1 MIAGYPTRGEA
12 APAAGDNRYRETFDA
27 TIRETL
33 GQAVRIIAAEPA
45 LAIPGA
51 AILRH
56 QKRAAAA
63 RKRHEQ
69 EGLLVPPVMI
79 VSVTAR
85 CNLACAGCYMHGRG
99 GNHRAEMEP
108 EVLASVVD
116 EATGLGVSIVVLAGG
131 EPLVRMEEIFCLVRA
146 HPQVLFAVFTNGL
159 LIDGA
164 VADLLAGCRNVVP
177 VISFEGS
184 REHTDRRRGDGVYD
198 RLLSATAC
206 LKDRNVFFGC
216 SLTTTRENFA
226 DVTDEAFVRQMLLA
240 GVRVFTYVEYVPM
253 APGTEDLVLAPE
265 QKTELQAVLASH
277 NRQFPALFIGFPG
290 DEDAYG
296 GCLAAGRG
304 FVHVSPSGDL
314 EPCPA
319 APYSDVNLAAVPLR
333 EALRSRLLNRLRET
347 PEALTE
353 SEGGC
358 ALWANRA
365 WVEALIGREE
375 APAGMPGGHAA
386 AGGPEKGIVAVTAEH
401 DDAMGE

>member
-51 AILRH
+51 AILRR
-56 QKRAAAA
+56 QKKTAAV
-63 RKRHEQ
+63 RRRHEQ

-79 VSVTAR
+79 VSVTSR

-99 GNHRAEMEP
+99 GNHRAEMAP
-108 EVLASVVD
+108 DVLASVVGD
-116 EATGLGVSIVVLAGG
+116 AAELGVSVIVLAGG
-131 EPLVRMEEIFCLVRA
+131 EPLVRQEEIVCLARA

-159 LIDGA
+159 LIDDR
-164 VADLLAGCRNVVP
+164 VADMLAGCRNVVP

-198 RLLSATAC
+198 RLLSVC
-206 LKDRNVFFGC
+206 SRLNDRNVFFGC

-226 DVTDEAFVRQMLLA
+226 DVTGKTFVRQMLRA
-240 GVRVFTYVEYVPM
+240 GVRVFTFVEYVPM
-253 APGTEDLVLAPE
+253 APGTEDLVLTPE
-265 QKTELQAVLASH
+265 QRTDLQAVLAD
-277 NRQFPALFIGFPG
+277 RTREFPALFIGFPG

-319 APYSDVNLAAVPLR
+319 APYSDVNLTAVPLR

-375 APAGMPGGHAA
+375 APAGMFGGHAA
-386 AGGPEKGIVAVTAEH
+386 AGDPEKGAAAVTAEH
-401 DDAMGE
+401 GGDVEG

>member
-1 MIAGYPTRGEA
+1 MTVDEKS
-12 APAAGDNRYRETFDA
+12 RYRETFNA
-27 TIRETL
+27 AISETL
-33 GQAVRIIAAEPA
+33 AQAVRIIAAAPA

-56 QKRAAAA
+56 QKKAAAV

-79 VSVTAR
+79 VSVTSR

-108 EVLASVVD
+108 EVLASVVS
-116 EATGLGVSIVVLAGG
+116 EAAALGVSIVVLAGG
-131 EPLVRMEEIFCLVRA
+131 EPLVRMEEIFCLARA
-146 HPQVLFAVFTNGL
+146 HPRILFPVFTNGL
-159 LIDGA
+159 LIDDA

-198 RLLSATAC
+198 RLLAATAR
-206 LKDRNVFFGC
+206 LRDRNIFFGC
-216 SLTTTRENFA
+216 SVTTTRENVE
-226 DVTDEAFVRQMLLA
+226 DVTGEAFIRQMLRA

-253 APGTEDLVLAPE
+253 TPGTEGLVLAPG
-265 QKTELQAVLASH
+265 QRAELQAALASH

-319 APYSDVNLAAVPLR
+319 APCSDVNLAAVPLR

-347 PEALTE
+347 PEVLTE

-358 ALWANRA
+358 ALRANRA

-375 APAGMPGGHAA
+375 APAGVFGNRMA
-386 AGGPEKGIVAVTAEH
+386 AGDPDGGGVA
-401 DDAMGE
+401 DGKPS